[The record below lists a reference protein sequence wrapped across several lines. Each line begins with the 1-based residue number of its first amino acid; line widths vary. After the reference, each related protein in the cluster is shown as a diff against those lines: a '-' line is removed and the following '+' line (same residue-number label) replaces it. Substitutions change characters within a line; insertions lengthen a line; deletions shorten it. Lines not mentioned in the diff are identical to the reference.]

1 MKKKRYGSFYFKTLK
16 IKPWLTLFSIL
27 LNIAIFCYASVN
39 ISCLRWILNS
49 LQESIRGQGILHRIW
64 PCFVIMA
71 LNCAFRCLCIKASA
85 YVDVLRS
92 YYYQDSLRLQ
102 FFRSLLQSS
111 RMKDRAAN
119 AGKTFERLDDDVPA
133 AVFPAELI
141 TEVTGYMVY
150 TLVAIGSLLLV
161 NWKITLFIFLPLS
174 LCLFLIRKL
183 SGRIGES
190 RRRNRAM
197 HDYVSDTLADIVTA
211 VLTIKTMGGRKSVLK
226 RYDSVLEQR
235 TEALVK
241 DNLFQAT
248 VNSAVDIASV
258 ICVAAM
264 MAGVA
269 GLMRS
274 GRFPLGDFSIFIC
287 YLDTLNDCIL
297 RIIELY
303 TETKKAEVSWH
314 RIAETA
320 GEENIDYLGRDG
332 NLIRAGMKDTSR
344 VSLPETDLP
353 PAFSGNLKEP
363 FRQLEVKNL
372 SCIYEDGRGVRD
384 VGFTLHSGEILV
396 LSGPVASGKSTV
408 LNALLGIVPR
418 TLGEIRWNAEEQKD
432 PFSLFRPPHAV
443 CCLQNSHLQN
453 ATIRENLTMGRDY
466 TDEACLEALEK
477 GCIAEEIMHMPDGL
491 HTLIGENGVMLSGGQ
506 KQRLLLSR
514 MFLVHAGLYLLD
526 DATSALDL
534 ETEKKLMANLKE
546 RVLQDK
552 AAAIIVTGSK
562 AAEEMA
568 DRIVS
573 IQLPAGLRDSP

>member
-1 MKKKRYGSFYFKTLK
+1 MKKKHYGSFYYKTLK

-27 LNIAIFCYASVN
+27 LNIGIFCYASVN

-49 LQESIRGQGILHRIW
+49 LQESIRGLGILRRIW

-102 FFRSLLQSS
+102 FFRSLLQSR

-119 AGKTFERLDDDVPA
+119 AGKTFEQLDDDVPA
-133 AVFPAELI
+133 AVFPAELL
-141 TEVTGYMVY
+141 TEVTGYLVY
-150 TLVAIGSLLLV
+150 TLVAIGSLLLI
-161 NWKITLFIFLPLS
+161 NWKITLLLFLPLS
-174 LCLFLIRKL
+174 LFLFLIRKL

-190 RRRNRAM
+190 RRQNRAM
-197 HDYVSDTLADIVTA
+197 HDFVSDTLADMVTA
-211 VLTIKTMGGRKSVLK
+211 VLSIKTAGGRNSVLK

-235 TEALVK
+235 TGALIN
-241 DNLFQAT
+241 DNLFQSA

-320 GEENIDYLGRDG
+320 GEDNMDCLG
-332 NLIRAGMKDTSR
+332 T
-344 VSLPETDLP
+344 ET
-353 PAFSGNLKEP
+353 
-363 FRQLEVKNL
+363 
-372 SCIYEDGRGVRD
+372 
-384 VGFTLHSGEILV
+384 
-396 LSGPVASGKSTV
+396 
-408 LNALLGIVPR
+408 
-418 TLGEIRWNAEEQKD
+418 
-432 PFSLFRPPHAV
+432 
-443 CCLQNSHLQN
+443 
-453 ATIRENLTMGRDY
+453 
-466 TDEACLEALEK
+466 
-477 GCIAEEIMHMPDGL
+477 
-491 HTLIGENGVMLSGGQ
+491 
-506 KQRLLLSR
+506 
-514 MFLVHAGLYLLD
+514 
-526 DATSALDL
+526 
-534 ETEKKLMANLKE
+534 
-546 RVLQDK
+546 
-552 AAAIIVTGSK
+552 
-562 AAEEMA
+562 
-568 DRIVS
+568 
-573 IQLPAGLRDSP
+573 